1 MVFSSPIFLTVFL
14 PIVAVAMVLS
24 PKAIRNFVLLVAS
37 VVFYYW
43 GAALDTWVLLWV
55 VAASFLGA
63 RAIHKSQGHSKLAL
77 GVTLVAVITPLL
89 WFKYAAF
96 FSDVGLDALS
106 VFGVDGSP
114 LDSRILP
121 VGISFFTFQALSYVL
136 DVRHGVAEPLDRPD
150 RHLLYIALF
159 PQLIAGPIVRYAE
172 IREQLYDRVI
182 TTDRLA
188 VGATRFA
195 HGLAKKVIIAD
206 SVAPISDAAFAT
218 GDGRTML
225 AAWVGLAA
233 YTVQIYFDFSG
244 YSDMAI
250 GLGMMF
256 GFTFPENFARPYSST
271 SITEFWRRWHTT
283 LSFWF
288 RDYVYIPLGG
298 SRDGPVATYRN
309 LAIVFFLTALWHGAA
324 WTFLVWGGLHGLWLI
339 VERIT
344 GLATTERMP
353 LLRRALTLGIVMVA
367 WVFFR
372 APTIG
377 DASIYVVDLFSFSGG
392 AVNPEIVVAMTASNT
407 LMLAIGCA
415 SFLLPK
421 DKIVGP
427 WLSKLD
433 LTGLATTAA
442 GPQLVRMGYAVLA
455 VPLSMALIFANGF
468 SPFLYFQF

>member
-1 MVFSSPIFLTVFL
+1 MVI
-14 PIVAVAMVLS
+14 S
-24 PKAIRNFVLLVAS
+24 PKKLRNVVLLVAS

-43 GAALDTWVLLWV
+43 GAASDTWVLLWV
-55 VAASFLGA
+55 VAASFIGA
-63 RAIHKSQGHSKLAL
+63 RVFHRNPTGKGPL
-77 GVTLVAVITPLL
+77 VITLIAILVPLI

-96 FSDVGLDALS
+96 FSDVALDATS
-106 VFGVDGSP
+106 VFGIEGTP

-136 DVRHGVAEPLDRPD
+136 DVRRGAAEPLDRPD
-150 RHLLYIALF
+150 RHLLYISLF

-182 TTDRLA
+182 TSDRLA

-218 GDGRTML
+218 GDGRTMA
-225 AAWVGLAA
+225 AAWIGLLA

-250 GLGMMF
+250 GLGKMF
-256 GFTFPENFARPYSST
+256 GFDFPKNFERPYSSH
-271 SITEFWRRWHTT
+271 SITEFWRRWHIT
-283 LSFWF
+283 LSTWF

-298 SRDGPVATYRN
+298 SRNGPGQTYRN

-324 WTFLVWGGLHGLWLI
+324 WTFLVWGGIHGAWLI
-339 VERIT
+339 IERVS
-344 GLATTERMP
+344 GLGATDRLP
-353 LLRRALTLGIVMVA
+353 LLRRALTLFIVMLA

-372 APTIG
+372 ALTIG
-377 DASIYVVDLFSFSGG
+377 DAATYLVDLFSFERG
-392 AVNPEIVVAMTASNT
+392 AMNPEIVTAMTASNT
-407 LMLAIGCA
+407 LMLIIGVA
-415 SFLLPK
+415 SFALPREWT
-421 DKIVGP
+421 VGP
-427 WLSKLD
+427 KLD
-433 LTGLATTAA
+433 ELNLDGLASTSV
-442 GPQLVRMGYAVLA
+442 GPQLLRFGYILLA
-455 VPLSMALIFANGF
+455 VPLSMALVLSNGF

>member
-14 PIVAVAMVLS
+14 PVVVVAMVLS
-24 PKAIRNFVLLVAS
+24 PKTLRNTLLLLAS

-55 VAASFLGA
+55 VGASFLGA
-63 RAIHKSQGHSKLAL
+63 RLLAKDDSSTGAFVVTMAAILA
-77 GVTLVAVITPLL
+77 PLL

-106 VFGVDGSP
+106 VFGVEGTP
-114 LDSRILP
+114 LAGRILP

-136 DVRHGVAEPLDRPD
+136 DVRRGVAEPLDRPD

-172 IREQLYDRVI
+172 IREQLYERVI
-182 TTDRLA
+182 TADRLA

-195 HGLAKKVIIAD
+195 HGLAKKVIVAD
-206 SVAPISDAAFAT
+206 SVAPIADAAFAT
-218 GDGRTML
+218 GDGRTMF
-225 AAWVGLAA
+225 AAWIGLLA

-250 GLGMMF
+250 GLGTMF

-271 SITEFWRRWHTT
+271 SITEFWRRWHIT
-283 LSFWF
+283 LSSWF

-298 SRDGPVATYRN
+298 SRGGAGATYRN

-324 WTFLVWGGLHGLWLI
+324 WTFLVWGGIHGVWLI
-339 VERIT
+339 VERVT
-344 GLATTERMP
+344 GLGSAERAP
-353 LLRRALTLGIVMVA
+353 VARRALTLFIVMVA

-372 APTIG
+372 ALTLS
-377 DASIYVVDLFSFSGG
+377 DAVSYVGDLFSFSGG
-392 AVNPEIVVAMTASNT
+392 AINPQIITAMTAPNT
-407 LMLAIGCA
+407 LMLLVGVL
-415 SFLLPK
+415 SFALPK
-421 DKIVGP
+421 TWVAGP
-427 WLSKLD
+427 KLNQLD
-433 LTGLATTAA
+433 VDGLASTAA
-442 GPQLVRMGYAVLA
+442 KPQVLRFAYVLIA

>member
-1 MVFSSPIFLTVFL
+1 MVVAPKFL
-14 PIVAVAMVLS
+14 
-24 PKAIRNFVLLVAS
+24 RNVVLLGAS
-37 VVFYYW
+37 LVFYYW

-55 VAASFLGA
+55 VGASFLGA
-63 RAIHKSQGHSKLAL
+63 RAIFRRPGESRFAFGL
-77 GVTLVAVITPLL
+77 TLVAVLVPLL

-96 FSDVGLDALS
+96 FSDVGLDVLS
-106 VFGVDGSP
+106 VFGVEGSP
-114 LDSRILP
+114 LASRVLP

-136 DVRHGVAEPLDRPD
+136 DVRRGVAEPLDRAD

-172 IREQLYDRVI
+172 IRDQLYERVI
-182 TTDRLA
+182 TADRLA

-206 SVAPISDAAFAT
+206 SVAPIADAAFAS
-218 GDGRTML
+218 GDGRTMI
-225 AAWVGLAA
+225 AAWVGVLA

-250 GLGMMF
+250 GLGTMF

-271 SITEFWRRWHTT
+271 SITEFWRRWHIT
-283 LSFWF
+283 LSSWF

-298 SRDGPVATYRN
+298 SRNGSAATYRN
-309 LAIVFFLTALWHGAA
+309 LATVFFLTALWHGAA

-339 VERIT
+339 VERVT
-344 GLATTERMP
+344 GLGTTERLP
-353 LLRRALTLGIVMVA
+353 ALRRVLTLGIVMIA

-372 APTIG
+372 ATSIG
-377 DASIYVVDLFSFSGG
+377 AAGSYVADLFSFSGG
-392 AVNPEIVVAMTASNT
+392 PVDPEIIAAMTAPNV
-407 LMLAIGCA
+407 LMLAIGVA
-415 SFLLPK
+415 SFLLPTGAV
-421 DKIVGP
+421 VGP
-427 WLSKLD
+427 WLSRMD
-433 LTGLATTAA
+433 PSGLASTAA
-442 GPQLVRMGYAVLA
+442 MPQLARMGYVALA

>member
-14 PIVAVAMVLS
+14 PAVLVLMVVA
-24 PKAIRNFVLLVAS
+24 PKSLRNVVLLLAS
-37 VVFYYW
+37 MVFYYW

-55 VAASFLGA
+55 VGASFLGA
-63 RAIHKSQGHSKLAL
+63 RAVHGKETDTRVAFGLTLLAVL
-77 GVTLVAVITPLL
+77 GPLL

-96 FSDVGLDALS
+96 FSDVGLDVLS
-106 VFGVDGSP
+106 VVGVEGSP
-114 LDSRILP
+114 LTTRVLP

-136 DVRHGVAEPLDRPD
+136 DVRRGVAEPLDRAD

-172 IREQLYDRVI
+172 IRDQLYERVI
-182 TTDRLA
+182 TSDRLA

-195 HGLAKKVIIAD
+195 HGLAKKVIVAD
-206 SVAPISDAAFAT
+206 SVAPIADAAFAS

-225 AAWVGLAA
+225 AAWVGVLA

-250 GLGMMF
+250 GLGTMF

-271 SITEFWRRWHTT
+271 SITEFWRRWHIT
-283 LSFWF
+283 LSSWF

-298 SRDGPVATYRN
+298 SREGEATTYRN
-309 LAIVFFLTALWHGAA
+309 LATVFFLTALWHGAA

-339 VERIT
+339 VERVT
-344 GLATTERMP
+344 GLGTTERAP
-353 LLRRALTLGIVMVA
+353 LLRRVLTLGIVMVA

-372 APTIG
+372 ASTIG
-377 DASIYVVDLFSFSGG
+377 DAVNYVGDLFSFSGG
-392 AVNPEIVVAMTASNT
+392 SVDPQIVTAMTLPST
-407 LMLAIGCA
+407 LMLVVGVA
-415 SFLLPK
+415 SFVLPR
-421 DKIVGP
+421 DFAIGP
-427 WLSKLD
+427 WLTRMDVS
-433 LTGLATTAA
+433 GMASTAA
-442 GPQLVRMGYAVLA
+442 KPQVARLAYVAVA
-455 VPLSMALIFANGF
+455 VPVSMALIFANGF

>member
-14 PIVAVAMVLS
+14 PVVLVAMVLS
-24 PKAIRNFVLLVAS
+24 PQKLRNTLLLIAS
-37 VVFYYW
+37 VIFYYW

-55 VAASFLGA
+55 VGASFVGA
-63 RAIHKSQGHSKLAL
+63 RLLGKNSSPGALFPITIAAI
-77 GVTLVAVITPLL
+77 LVPLL

-96 FSDVGLDALS
+96 FSDVGLDVLS

-114 LDSRILP
+114 LDSRVLP

-136 DVRHGVAEPLDRPD
+136 DVRRGVAEPLDRPD

-182 TTDRLA
+182 TSDRLA

-195 HGLAKKVIIAD
+195 HGLAKKVMVAD
-206 SVAPISDAAFAT
+206 SVAPIADAAFAT
-218 GDGRTML
+218 GDGRTMV
-225 AAWVGLAA
+225 AAWIGLLA

-250 GLGMMF
+250 GLGTMF

-271 SITEFWRRWHTT
+271 SITEFWRRWHIT
-283 LSFWF
+283 LSSWF

-298 SRDGPVATYRN
+298 SRDGNAKTYRN
-309 LAIVFFLTALWHGAA
+309 LATVFFLTALWHGAA
-324 WTFLVWGGLHGLWLI
+324 WTFLVWGGIHGLWLI
-339 VERIT
+339 VERVT
-344 GLATTERMP
+344 GLGTTEQFPR
-353 LLRRALTLGIVMVA
+353 LRRLLTLGIVMVA

-372 APTIG
+372 ALTLG
-377 DASIYVVDLFSFSGG
+377 DATSYVGDLFSFSGG
-392 AVNPEIVVAMTASNT
+392 AINPQIITAMTAPNT
-407 LMLAIGCA
+407 LMLLVGVL
-415 SFLLPK
+415 SFALPK
-421 DKIVGP
+421 TWVAGP
-427 WLSKLD
+427 KLNELD
-433 LTGLATTAA
+433 VNGLASTAA
-442 GPQLVRMGYAVLA
+442 KPQVLRLTYLLVA

>member
-1 MVFSSPIFLTVFL
+1 MV
-14 PIVAVAMVLS
+14 AA
-24 PKAIRNFVLLVAS
+24 PKALRNVVLLIAS

-63 RAIHKSQGHSKLAL
+63 RSVHRKWAFA
-77 GVTLVAVITPLL
+77 VTLVAVLGPLL

-96 FSDVGLDALS
+96 FSDVGLDVLS
-106 VFGVDGSP
+106 VVGVEGSP
-114 LDSRILP
+114 LASRVLP

-136 DVRHGVAEPLDRPD
+136 DVRRGVAEPLDRAD

-172 IREQLYDRVI
+172 IRDQLYERLI
-182 TTDRLA
+182 TSDRLA

-206 SVAPISDAAFAT
+206 SVAPIADAAFAS
-218 GDGRTML
+218 GDGRTMI
-225 AAWVGLAA
+225 AAWVGVLA

-250 GLGMMF
+250 GLGTMF

-271 SITEFWRRWHTT
+271 SITEFWRRWHIT
-283 LSFWF
+283 LSSWF

-298 SRDGPVATYRN
+298 SRNGSTATYRN

-339 VERIT
+339 VERVT
-344 GLATTERMP
+344 DLGAAERLP
-353 LLRRALTLGIVMVA
+353 AVRRALTLGIVMVA

-377 DASIYVVDLFSFSGG
+377 DAGNYIVDLFSFSGG
-392 AVNPEIVVAMTASNT
+392 AIDPEIIAAMTAPNV
-407 LMLAIGCA
+407 LMLAIGVA

-421 DKIVGP
+421 DAVVGP
-427 WLSKLD
+427 WLSRID
-433 LTGLATTAA
+433 VAGMASTATA
-442 GPQLVRMGYAVLA
+442 PQLARLSYVVLA

>member
-1 MVFSSPIFLTVFL
+1 VVFSSPIFLTVFL
-14 PIVAVAMVLS
+14 PVVVIAMVIA
-24 PKAIRNFVLLVAS
+24 PKGLRNVVLLVAS

-55 VAASFLGA
+55 VAASFIGA
-63 RAIHKSQGHSKLAL
+63 RIIHRGEGASKVPFTLTLIAILL
-77 GVTLVAVITPLL
+77 PLL

-121 VGISFFTFQALSYVL
+121 VGISFFTFQALSYVF
-136 DVRHGVAEPLDRPD
+136 DVRRGAAEPLDRPD

-159 PQLIAGPIVRYAE
+159 PHLIAGPIVRYAD
-172 IREQLYDRVI
+172 IREQLYERVI
-182 TTDRLA
+182 TSDRLA

-195 HGLAKKVIIAD
+195 HGLAKKVIVAD
-206 SVAPISDAAFAT
+206 SVAPIADAAFAT

-225 AAWVGLAA
+225 AAWVGLLA

-250 GLGMMF
+250 GLGTMF
-256 GFTFPENFARPYSST
+256 GFTFPENFARPYSSS
-271 SITEFWRRWHTT
+271 SITEFWRRWHIT
-283 LSFWF
+283 LSSWF

-298 SRDGPVATYRN
+298 SRNGAGATYRN
-309 LAIVFFLTALWHGAA
+309 LATVFFLTALWHGAA
-324 WTFLVWGGLHGLWLI
+324 WTFLVWGGIHGLWLI
-339 VERIT
+339 VERVT
-344 GLATTERMP
+344 GLGTTERAEFP
-353 LLRRALTLGIVMVA
+353 RRVLTLGIVMVA

-372 APTIG
+372 AVTIG
-377 DASIYVVDLFSFSGG
+377 DAASYVVDLFSFSGG
-392 AVNPEIVVAMTASNT
+392 AINPEIIAATTIPSA
-407 LMLAIGCA
+407 LILIIGVL

-421 DKIVGP
+421 DWSVGP
-427 WLSKLD
+427 MLNRLD
-433 LTGLATTAA
+433 VHGLATTNV
-442 GPQLVRMGYAVLA
+442 GPVLVRFAYVLVA